1 ACAPASRAERH
12 GSWGRTPL
20 CSKDTKGY
28 RPPGEGGCWSQRP
41 VTSSEGVH
49 PMIPVPVAAP
59 RSPTDS
65 SAAEPTSLPTDAGPQ
80 PPVGPDLTR
89 RGFLRGAALTGGG
102 LMAATLAA
110 CAPSTSTP
118 GWTFGPLGTAAP
130 AGSP

>member
-1 ACAPASRAERH
+1 
-12 GSWGRTPL
+12 
-20 CSKDTKGY
+20 
-28 RPPGEGGCWSQRP
+28 
-41 VTSSEGVH
+41 
-49 PMIPVPVAAP
+49 MIPVPVAAP

-130 AGSP
+130 AGSPTPIPATPAPSASAGARATPAAAGIPTGW